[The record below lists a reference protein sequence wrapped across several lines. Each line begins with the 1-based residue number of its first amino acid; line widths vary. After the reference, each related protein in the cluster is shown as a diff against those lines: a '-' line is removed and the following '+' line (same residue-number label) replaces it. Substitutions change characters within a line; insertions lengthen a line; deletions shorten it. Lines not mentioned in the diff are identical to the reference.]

1 MNSQD
6 AKDYRGPK
14 LDIDREARAAYLT
27 LDPSSLSE
35 RTKTVHHGEEFVI
48 LADYDD
54 KGNILGLEI
63 LW

>member
-1 MNSQD
+1 MNTGD

-27 LDPSSLSE
+27 LDPSFLVA
-35 RTKTVHHGEEFVI
+35 RTKTLYHGEEFVI
-48 LADYDD
+48 LADYGD
-54 KGNILGLEI
+54 KGGILGLEI